1 MSFCSFSSKL
11 AMEGYTVIDNTFIN
25 EFLPQATGD
34 DVRVYLFCLNLCN
47 NPNIEDNCLDTIC
60 KVLSLTQEQVKNSF
74 KYWQEMGLIQIVSEN
89 PYEVKFLPVRA
100 HSGTNK
106 LRKPE
111 KYEDFNEQMN
121 SIITGRMITPTEF
134 NEYYTLIE
142 VYHFEPEAVILIAKY
157 CTMIKSNSIGY
168 PYILAVARDFARE
181 GLKTVETV
189 EQKFLEQEQSSIEIK
204 QVLSALGVKR
214 EADIDERNLYLKWI
228 NNFGFT
234 QGVIVEIAKNQKKRG
249 GFAKLD
255 EKLTKYYEQKLFTID
270 EINLYSTKREMLFE
284 TAKEV
289 CKSIGVYYQDY
300 ENVVDTYISEWTN
313 KGYEKDALCFI
324 SNYCF
329 KQSIR
334 TLDGMNVIVLKF
346 YKLGLIS
353 IESIQ
358 QYILSIIENDEKIK
372 TILDTLGLIRSVS
385 SYDRDMFKTWIENW
399 NYNIEQINKVA
410 SFAKTKFANMSYMNK
425 ILSTMNNMKL
435 KTDFEID
442 NYLNNLS
449 NSSASFESKNSRPTG
464 QDIIKHNYSQ
474 EQLSAVYDS
483 LDDIEI

>member
-1 MSFCSFSSKL
+1 MSFCSFSSRL
-11 AMEGYTVIDNTFIN
+11 AMEGYTVIDNTFLN

-34 DVRVYLFCLNLCN
+34 DVRIYLYCLSMCN
-47 NPNIEDNCLDTIC
+47 NPNVEDNCLDTIC
-60 KVLSLTQEQVKNSF
+60 KVLSLTQEQVRDSF
-74 KYWQEMGLIQIVSEN
+74 AYWQEMGLIQVVSES
-89 PYEVKFLPVRA
+89 PYEIKFLPIRT
-100 HSGTNK
+100 HSGSNK

-111 KYEDFNEQMN
+111 KYEDFNNQMN
-121 SIITGRMITPTEF
+121 GIITGRMITPTEF
-134 NEYYTLIE
+134 NEYYSLIE
-142 VYHFEPEAVILIAKY
+142 VYHFEPEALILIAKY

-189 EQKFLEQEQSSIEIK
+189 EQKFMEQEKSSIEIK
-204 QVLSALGVKR
+204 QILTALGLKR

-234 QGVIVEIAKNQKKRG
+234 QGTIVEIAKLQKKRG
-249 GFAKLD
+249 GFTKLD
-255 EKLTKYYEQKLFTID
+255 ESLTKFYEQKLFTLE
-270 EINLYSTKREMLFE
+270 EINLYSSKRELLFD

-289 CKSIGVYYQDY
+289 CKAIGVYYQDY
-300 ENVVDTYISEWTN
+300 ANVVDTYISDWTN

-334 TLDGMNVIVLKF
+334 TLEGMNVVVLKF
-346 YKLGLIS
+346 FKLGLVS
-353 IESIQ
+353 LESIQ

-372 TILDTLGLIRSVS
+372 CVLENLGLVRSVS
-385 SYDRDMFKTWIENW
+385 SFDRDMFKIWIEDW
-399 NYNIEQINKVA
+399 NYSYEQILKVA
-410 SFAKTKFANMSYMNK
+410 KFAHSKFANISYMNK
-425 ILSTMNNMKL
+425 MLSSMNNLKL
-435 KTDFEID
+435 KTDSEIE
-442 NYLNNLS
+442 NYLNNTNNYKS
-449 NSSASFESKNSRPTG
+449 EKSSDRPTG
-464 QDIIKHNYSQ
+464 QDIISHNYSQ